1 MDGVRLNTHRAFTQE
16 APADGGLVRTSCCLR
31 INDVAANQ
39 TYSVILVL
47 GCVVN

>member
-16 APADGGLVRTSCCLR
+16 APADSRTSCCLR